1 MKQQLA
7 DHNDILTFSGVYFSP
22 LKPRQED
29 VRIEDIAHHLANT
42 CRFSGAVRSF
52 YSVAQH
58 SWFVSRLCD
67 PEWAME
73 GLLHDATEA
82 YINDIATPLKRA
94 PEFRAYKES
103 EEHLANT
110 IADALNIRR
119 GGSRAHP
126 SIKEADVRMLFT
138 EKRDLMPITDYLW
151 TPQGVEPYPAL
162 HIVPWSPE
170 QAERQF
176 LHRFHQLNSTSYANS
191 SASSLTIDK

>member
-1 MKQQLA
+1 MLQQKA
-7 DHNDILTFSGVYFSP
+7 DHNDILTFSGIHFAP
-22 LKPRQED
+22 LAPRIED
-29 VRIEDIAHHLANT
+29 IRIEDIAHHLANT

-67 PEWAME
+67 PDWAME

-94 PEFRAYKES
+94 PEFKAYKS
-103 EEHLANT
+103 AEEHLSNT
-110 IADALNIRR
+110 IADAFNIRR

-138 EKRDLMPITDYLW
+138 EKRDLMPVTDYLW
-151 TPQGVEPYPAL
+151 TPIGVEPYPSL
-162 HIVPWSPE
+162 FIVPWSPE
-170 QAERQF
+170 QAEMQF
-176 LHRFHQLNSTSYANS
+176 LHRYHKLNSTS
-191 SASSLTIDK
+191 DR